1 MISNL
6 FQHLNLGKLAL
17 EPPALNP
24 IGGCLLMLLAG
35 LVYAAYVRIVQRSR
49 HHAKR
54 LKAKY
59 GNIAFAWAIQS
70 KDIGLVRKI
79 AALNPDPDVSLDG
92 FSALELAILTNDAA
106 IVREVVKLR
115 PNPFTSG
122 LRERPLMAAARRV
135 TTWAFDFKTAEL
147 EIFKEVLKLYP
158 TSNFGATSDIGKL
171 FFEDSG
177 LKDIFH
183 VAVTS
188 DEWVWELVVR
198 EILKRNLS
206 EKDLLEAMQLAKSSG
221 TIREILKYM

>member
-35 LVYAAYVRIVQRSR
+35 LVYAAYVSIVQRSR
-49 HHAKR
+49 HRAKC

-92 FSALELAILTNDAA
+92 FSALGLAILTNNAA
-106 IVREVVKLR
+106 IVREVVNLR
-115 PNPFTSG
+115 PNLCTTG
-122 LRERPLMAAARRV
+122 LREGPLMTAARRV
-135 TTWAFDFKTAEL
+135 NSWAFDYKTAEL

-158 TSNFGATSDIGKL
+158 TSDLDGS
-171 FFEDSG
+171 FFES
-177 LKDIFH
+177 LKYVFH

-206 EKDLLEAMQLAKSSG
+206 EKDLLEAMQLAKRSG